1 MLRKMSVLVGVAGLN
16 ASGKSSVC
24 NHLRD
29 AHGFVVLSLSDAI
42 RDELAARGLPTTR
55 ENLLATGNE
64 LRNAHGAGVL
74 AERTL
79 AKLRTLMRSTPSPPN
94 PPLRFCIDSIR
105 HPGEVA
111 VLRQFEGTFR
121 LVAVRCDA
129 ALRFA
134 RLQER
139 GRAGDCASLADFERI
154 ERAELANPDPLGQQ
168 VSQVL
173 ALADVE
179 LSNDAD
185 EPALIA
191 ALDAVLG
198 SELSLN

>member
-1 MLRKMSVLVGVAGLN
+1 MFRKRLMTHLLVGVAGLN

-29 AHGFVVLSLSDAI
+29 AHGFTVLSLSDAI
-42 RDELAARGLPTTR
+42 RDELKSRSLETTR

-79 AKLRTLMRSTPSPPN
+79 AKLRLLMAANTSGA
-94 PPLRFCIDSIR
+94 PLRFCIDSIR

-111 VLRQFEGTFR
+111 ALRQFDGTFR
-121 LVAVRCDA
+121 LVAVSCDA
-129 ALRFA
+129 AVRFA

-139 GRAGDCASLADFERI
+139 GRAGDCATLEDFQRI

-168 VSQVL
+168 VSLVQQ
-173 ALADVE
+173 LADIQ
-179 LSNDAD
+179 LNNDSD
-185 EPALIA
+185 IDTLLK
-191 ALDAVLG
+191 ALDAALA
-198 SELSLN
+198 L

>member
-1 MLRKMSVLVGVAGLN
+1 MRMSHLLVGVAGLN

-29 AHGFVVLSLSDAI
+29 AHGFTVLSLSDAI
-42 RDELAARGLPTTR
+42 RDELAAHSLAATR
-55 ENLLATGNE
+55 ENLLATGNQ

-79 AKLRTLMRSTPSPPN
+79 AKLRAQLAQQSAAA

-111 VLRQFEGTFR
+111 ALRQFDGTFR
-121 LVAVRCDA
+121 LVAVACDA
-129 ALRFA
+129 ATRFA

-139 GRAGDCASLADFERI
+139 GRAGDCATLADFQRI

-168 VSQVL
+168 VSLVQDM
-173 ALADVE
+173 ADIQ

-185 EPALIA
+185 IDALLRD
-191 ALDAVLG
+191 LDKELG
-198 SELSLN
+198 LST